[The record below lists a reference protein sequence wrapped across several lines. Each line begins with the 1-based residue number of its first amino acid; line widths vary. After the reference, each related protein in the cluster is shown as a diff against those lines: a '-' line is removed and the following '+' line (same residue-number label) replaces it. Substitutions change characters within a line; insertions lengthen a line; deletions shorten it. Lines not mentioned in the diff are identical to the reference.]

1 MLRRKFQ
8 PVRSQLEFRVLSD
21 RDIRKIHEAAL
32 EVMEEVGVRF
42 PSKRALDILE
52 QAGCQVNRETMV
64 AKLPASL
71 VMENLRKAPAQ
82 YLLAGRDPKDDM
94 WIDNKTSYLS
104 TDGCAVDFY
113 DIDTGNLRTS
123 RKQDIT
129 DACKVADYLPE
140 ISYIWGPPVS
150 AQDVPAVTRPLHEIE
165 ASMEGTTMHIQ
176 PETVISREMAFF
188 ALEMASVV
196 AGGKEALRKRPL
208 FSYMQCAM
216 DPLGQDGGSLD
227 ASMVAAEWGIPTGF
241 MPMPMSCATAP
252 ATLAGNLVVATVD
265 AVSPLVL
272 MQLVN
277 PGTPVYFAAAPTAI
291 DLQTGGYTGGGPED
305 FLLAAAFGQICHFY
319 QIPLAMGAF
328 ATGAK
333 QPDWQAAVDN
343 CFSGLIPVLTK
354 TAILNGAGTLNG
366 SKVFSLQELIMDAE
380 IFSMIAK
387 VAGGI
392 EVNDETLAVDLIKK
406 IGPGGNYLAEKHTRQ
421 HMKEIWRPTVY
432 DRKPYGA
439 WVESGKS
446 GAYEE
451 ATEKARWI
459 LKNHEVKPLDPK
471 VKEEF
476 ARIIKAAEKELAK

>member
-8 PVRSQLEFRVLSD
+8 PVRSQLEFRLLSA
-21 RDIRKIHEAAL
+21 RDIKKIHEAAL

-42 PSKRALDILE
+42 PSNLALDVLE

-64 AKLPASL
+64 AKLPSKLVVESL
-71 VMENLRKAPAQ
+71 RQAPSQ

-94 WIDNKTSYLS
+94 WIDDKTSYLS
-104 TDGCAVDFY
+104 TDGCAVEVY
-113 DIDTGNLRTS
+113 DIETGKLRTS
-123 RKQDIT
+123 TKQDIT

-140 ISYIWGPPVS
+140 ISYVWGPPVS
-150 AQDVPAVTRPLHEIE
+150 AQDVPAITRPLHEIE
-165 ASMEGTTMHIQ
+165 ASMDGTTMHIQ
-176 PETVISREMAFF
+176 PETVISRKIAEY
-188 ALEMASVV
+188 ALEMAAVV
-196 AGGKEALRKRPL
+196 AGGKEELRKRPI
-208 FSYMQCAM
+208 FSFMQCAM
-216 DPLGQDGGSLD
+216 DPLGQDGGSLE

-252 ATLAGNLVVATVD
+252 ATLAGNLVVTTVD

-305 FLLAAAFGQICHFY
+305 FLLAAAFSEICHFY

-333 QPDWQAAVDN
+333 EPDWQAAVDN
-343 CFSGLIPVLTK
+343 SFAGLMPVLTR

-366 SKVFSLQELIMDAE
+366 SKIFSLQQLIMDAE
-380 IFSMIAK
+380 IYSMIAK
-387 VAGGI
+387 VAEGI
-392 EVNDETLAVDLIKK
+392 EVNDETLAVDVIKK
-406 IGPGGNYLAEKHTRQ
+406 IGPGGNYLSDKHTRR

-439 WVESGKS
+439 WLESGKK
-446 GAYEE
+446 GAFEE

-476 ARIIKAAEKELAK
+476 ARIIKAAEKELSK